1 MCDSASCILCLEG
14 GVLMEPSPCMCRGS
28 LGIHVECLQEI
39 QKSRHTCSVC
49 RTHYRVWMDGSHEVM
64 YGDKRVRFTTVAGR
78 KEGEFLE
85 YDEDGML
92 LKRCYFRA
100 GVLHGPYVVYHGD
113 GLTPMVEFMYVEGV
127 KEGILREYNEDG
139 VLVGEET
146 YVGGVKEGIV
156 RSFFDDGELMEVYVC
171 VGGRKH
177 GTCLVYGEGGEVLYR
192 LHYRNGELV
201 KDEGWGG
208 EGEEM
213 ICD

>member
-1 MCDSASCILCLEG
+1 
-14 GVLMEPSPCMCRGS
+14 MEPSPCMCRGS

-49 RTHYRVWMDGSHEVM
+49 RSHYRVWMDGAHEVL
-64 YGDKRVRFTTVAGR
+64 YGEKAVRFTTVAGR

-85 YDEDGML
+85 YDAEGML

-113 GLTPMVEFMYVEGV
+113 GLTPMVECMYVEGAKEGPLREYGEDGQLIEESMYIHDV
-127 KEGILREYNEDG
+127 KEG
-139 VLVGEET
+139 LVR
-146 YVGGVKEGIV
+146 V
-156 RSFFDDGELMEVYVC
+156 FFDGGELMEVYHC

-177 GTCLVYGEGGEVLYR
+177 GACLVYGEGGEVLYR

-201 KDEGWGG
+201 GQADE
-208 EGEEM
+208 
-213 ICD
+213 